1 MTKEEIES
9 FREKLDI
16 HLKEKTTEIESN
28 IALIIIGSLGF
39 FLTINEKFIGLK
51 ESSLKWILLI
61 SIIALLISFFVF
73 LYNKHIATK
82 FDREIIDF
90 LDDVMLPN
98 DPKSNK
104 RLLNMWSSMDKKLQ
118 KNRDVIYVSLA
129 IGIILQMLFF
139 IYNVLNLP
147 SKRNTDDSSK
157 IEIIIRDSTSARI
170 KLVADSSSK
179 K

>member
-1 MTKEEIES
+1 
-9 FREKLDI
+9 
-16 HLKEKTTEIESN
+16 
-28 IALIIIGSLGF
+28 
-39 FLTINEKFIGLK
+39 
-51 ESSLKWILLI
+51 
-61 SIIALLISFFVF
+61 
-73 LYNKHIATK
+73 
-82 FDREIIDF
+82 
-90 LDDVMLPN
+90 
-98 DPKSNK
+98 
-104 RLLNMWSSMDKKLQ
+104 MWSSMDKKLQ